1 LRAALREAMRS
12 RDVPAASALRSALAA
27 IDNAEAVPVG
37 WPSTA
42 VTTSAHFA
50 GAAEGLGA
58 AEAQRRVLTEEQ
70 TYEIIEA
77 EIAERLTAAAAY
89 EAVGHAKQASRLQ
102 REAQVLSGA
111 MGSAAD

>member
-1 LRAALREAMRS
+1 M
-12 RDVPAASALRSALAA
+12 
-27 IDNAEAVPVG
+27 G

-50 GAAEGLGA
+50 GAAQGLGA

-102 REAQVLSGA
+102 REALVLSGA
-111 MGSAAD
+111 MGSAPD